1 VIEILNSTPAVKA
14 MRRLAAKES
23 IRIHLFGGAL
33 RDLFLGLS
41 PDDLDFVI
49 TGDPGEFVRKV
60 AEVAP
65 GRTWT
70 FESPLSKCGYY
81 RGELGNLDFVHFRE
95 LTIEEFIERHFDFTV
110 NSMVY
115 DLMENVILDVY
126 RSKED
131 LESQIIRSITSVQK
145 LPNGANVP
153 LRGVRLALLTPD
165 FRIDRETFS
174 DIKLN
179 TEVVARAKPA
189 RVGYEL
195 SKILE
200 SPDCVKGVRLLQDTG
215 LLDEVF
221 RCFLPCVG
229 LDDEANRGACDQSSN
244 DALTQR
250 FERFD
255 ELITPFRQVY
265 SKDLLVLRLALLLTP
280 LIRERALGMQ
290 PGERKRFLM
299 EKGGQLERDIYALC
313 ILPSRAF
320 RVRMITIAYLMGL
333 SSLSDGT
340 AEIDEV
346 VEQSI
351 ERFGAWKGFYASSLI
366 TADWL
371 ASEGNGTA
379 GRSRLEASR
388 RVLRSKMSPL
398 LKQTRDMEFTS
409 FH

>member
-1 VIEILNSTPAVKA
+1 MPAIKA

-33 RDLFLGLS
+33 RDLYLGLS

-49 TGDPGEFVRKV
+49 AGDPGEFVRKV
-60 AEVAP
+60 AELAP

-95 LTIEEFIERHFDFTV
+95 LTIQEFIERHFDFTV

-115 DLMENVILDVY
+115 DLAENVILDVY

-131 LESQIIRSITSVQK
+131 LDNQIIRSITSVQD

-153 LRGVRLALLTPD
+153 LRGVRLALLTPE
-165 FRIDRETFS
+165 FRIDRDTFS

-179 TEVVARAKPA
+179 TGVVARAKPA

-200 SPDCVKGVRLLQDTG
+200 SQDCVKGVRLLQDTG
-215 LLDEVF
+215 LLREVF
-221 RCFLPCVG
+221 RCFLPCAG
-229 LDDEANRGACDQSSN
+229 LDDEAVTGAGDQSSI
-244 DALTQR
+244 DSLTRR

-265 SKDLLVLRLALLLTP
+265 ARDLLVLRLALLLTP
-280 LIRERALGMQ
+280 LIRERALGM
-290 PGERKRFLM
+290 PPDERKQFLM

-320 RVRMITIAYLMGL
+320 RVRMLTIAYLLGM
-333 SSLSDGT
+333 SSLFDGT
-340 AEIDEV
+340 AKLDEV
-346 VEQSI
+346 VERSV

-379 GRSRLEASR
+379 GQGRLEASR
-388 RVLRSKMSPL
+388 RMLRSKMAPL
-398 LKQTRDMEFTS
+398 LKQKREKEFIS
-409 FH
+409 VH